1 MSESDPSTPS
11 VPQKRKRGRPK
22 TPEDAEKTLEI
33 KIPRHHYDYLHFLA
47 EKRRAFG
54 ITATAAAEYL
64 LIRELDAL
72 FRADYHAKEIP
83 EE

>member
-1 MSESDPSTPS
+1 VSESDPSLSP
-11 VPQKRKRGRPK
+11 KRGRGRPK
-22 TPEDAEKTLEI
+22 TPPDAEKVIEVSL
-33 KIPRHHYDYLHFLA
+33 PRHHYEYLQFLA
-47 EKRRAFG
+47 EKKRRFG
-54 ITATAAAEYL
+54 ITAKAAAEYL